1 MRTIIIKKTLYTFDE
16 LSKEAKQQAIDTRI
30 QELNEDSH
38 EEYFKSIINT
48 KLDELNILTG
58 FTIETSDVWYDL
70 SYCQGSG
77 VSFTTNTPIDME
89 QVLDYYSKQ
98 HVTNAKE
105 VEGIKKDSNYQYVKE
120 NFEFTMVRI
129 DSYYTH
135 EYTVA
140 CDYTD
145 ESYEATDKQEE
156 LAEKISKIVNEVKN
170 IICRKIYD
178 ELDTEYMYMI
188 SNEAIEELL
197 ELENNEYTQDGI
209 EWCH

>member
-1 MRTIIIKKTLYTFDE
+1 MRTIIIKKTLYKFNE
-16 LSKEAKQQAIDTRI
+16 LSKEAQAQAIEARR
-30 QELNEDSH
+30 QEIEQFNN
-38 EEYFKSIINT
+38 EEYFESIIET
-48 KLDELNILTG
+48 ILDELNEKIG

-135 EYTVA
+135 EYTVT

-156 LAEKISKIVNEVKN
+156 LAEKISKIIDEVKN
-170 IICRKIYD
+170 NICREIYD
-178 ELDTEYMYMI
+178 ELDEAYMHMI
-188 SNEAIEELL
+188 SDESIEELL
-197 ELENNEYTQDGI
+197 ELDDYEYTQDGI
-209 EWCH
+209 EWY

>member
-1 MRTIIIKKTLYTFDE
+1 MRTITIKKTLYTFNE
-16 LSKEAKQQAIDTRI
+16 LSEKAQAVAVEQAREEI
-30 QELNEDSH
+30 EEDSH
-38 EEYFKSIINT
+38 EEYFESIIKT
-48 KLDELNILTG
+48 KLDELNEKTG
-58 FTIETSDVWYDL
+58 FTIATSDVWYDL
-70 SYCQGSG
+70 SHCQGSG
-77 VSFTTNTPIDME
+77 VSFTTNTPIDIE

-129 DSYYTH
+129 AYNYTH
-135 EYTVA
+135 EYTVD

-145 ESYEATDKQEE
+145 ESYESTDKQEE

-188 SNEAIEELL
+188 SDEAIEEFFLL
-197 ELENNEYTQDGI
+197 NGVEFTADGI
-209 EWCH
+209 EW

>member
-1 MRTIIIKKTLYTFDE
+1 MRTIIIKKTLYKFNE
-16 LSKEAKQQAIDTRI
+16 LSKEAQTQAIEARR
-30 QELNEDSH
+30 QEIEQFNN
-38 EEYFKSIINT
+38 EEYFESIIET
-48 KLDELNILTG
+48 ILDELNEKIG

-156 LAEKISKIVNEVKN
+156 LAEKISKIIDEVKN
-170 IICRKIYD
+170 NICREIYD
-178 ELDTEYMYMI
+178 ELDEAYMHMI
-188 SNEAIEELL
+188 SDESIEELL
-197 ELENNEYTQDGI
+197 ELDDYEYTQDGI
-209 EWCH
+209 EWY